1 MKNNKYSIH
10 IKQDK
15 SIFLPF
21 LFFLLTSL
29 SCISQ
34 NEEENPEIKEEQKR
48 DVKTFEK
55 IKKNFTFRGSADVYF
70 RTNIGAP
77 NGGEYHQAPNTSFAN
92 QNGFAIGMANA
103 ILNYEGKKVGAVV
116 DLVFGPRGTAAVFG
130 SLQWDIDDD
139 GTPDLGNS
147 SQIVNQLYVY
157 WNVSDKVTLTFGN
170 FNTFLGYEL
179 ISPVGNFNYSTSYMF
194 SYGPFSNTGLKMD
207 WAINEDWSFMAA
219 VMNDN
224 DFTNFNP
231 TNNYTLGAQIG
242 FKGTYLNFLF
252 GPQFQVDLTTGFDI
266 TDSFYFGL
274 NSTYYINN
282 DDQGSFYGV
291 AIYPQFQTSE
301 SFVIGFRAEYFGEGN
316 DGVGA
321 IGEYDDDGNANA
333 FEFTLTGNYS
343 IGDLMLIPEFRI
355 DATSEDT
362 FLNNDLEPTESL
374 ASFLIA
380 AVYKF

>member
-1 MKNNKYSIH
+1 MKSNIFSIYP
-10 IKQDK
+10 KNDK

-21 LFFLLTSL
+21 LFYLLIFVSGFAQTG
-29 SCISQ
+29 
-34 NEEENPEIKEEQKR
+34 EEKPEIKEEEEREEK
-48 DVKTFEK
+48 KFHK
-55 IKKNFTFRGSADVYF
+55 IKKNFTFSGSADVYF

-92 QNGFAIGMANA
+92 GNGFAIGMANA
-103 ILNYEGKKVGAVV
+103 IITYEGKKVGAVA
-116 DLVFGPRGTAAVFG
+116 DLVFGPRGTDAVFG
-130 SLQWDIDDD
+130 SLQWDLDGD

-147 SQIVNQLYVY
+147 SQIINQLYVY

-170 FNTFLGYEL
+170 FNTFLGYEV

-194 SYGPFSNTGLKMD
+194 SYGPFSHSGLKMD
-207 WAINEDWSFMAA
+207 WAINDDWSFMAA
-219 VMNDN
+219 IMNDN

-242 FKGTYLNFLF
+242 FKGTYLNFLY

-274 NSTYYINN
+274 NSTYYKNN
-282 DDQGSFYGV
+282 DDDGSFYGV
-291 AIYPQFQTSE
+291 AIYPQLKTSE
-301 SFVIGFRAEYFGEGN
+301 SFVIGFRAEYFAEG
-316 DGVGA
+316 DYGVGA
-321 IGEYDDDGNANA
+321 IGEYDDRGNANV
-333 FEFTLTGNYS
+333 FEFTLTGNYA

-355 DATSEDT
+355 DTTSEDT
-362 FLNNDLEPTESL
+362 FLNNDLEPTGSL
-374 ASFLIA
+374 TSFLLA